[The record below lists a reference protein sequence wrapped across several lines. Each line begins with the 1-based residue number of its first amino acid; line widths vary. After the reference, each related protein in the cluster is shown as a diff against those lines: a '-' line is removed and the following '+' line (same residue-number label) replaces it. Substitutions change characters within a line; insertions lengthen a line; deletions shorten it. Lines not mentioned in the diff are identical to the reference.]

1 MFAQTKDSA
10 ALISDNENL
19 GIIPGEWLCGKDFEK
34 AKKEGDRWDN
44 LVDRSPWHR
53 NSGLLDAFSV
63 WLAESGSPPSI
74 RRPALS
80 GSGVPRF
87 RSSKVP
93 RFLRFRSSKHLLL
106 NVRSA
111 QRLHLGH
118 GSDWD
123 AAAAPQHRR
132 RNSIGRNTLVVAK
145 RLCLY
150 SSVAWVCVFVVV
162 ARPPTQQPPLVPNFH
177 SVGRGFP
184 CTLLQLWARMHTC
197 VCVDH
202 SGHCRRHPSDALLRT
217 PRINFA
223 GARLHIEPSSIS
235 SFGQMHRFGD

>member
-44 LVDRSPWHR
+44 LVCRSPWHR

-111 QRLHLGH
+111 NRLHLSH

-132 RNSIGRNTLVVAK
+132 RNSICRNTLVVAK
-145 RLCLY
+145 RLCLH

-162 ARPPTQQPPLVPNFH
+162 ARPQPNSHQRLHQPP
-177 SVGRGFP
+177 
-184 CTLLQLWARMHTC
+184 
-197 VCVDH
+197 
-202 SGHCRRHPSDALLRT
+202 
-217 PRINFA
+217 
-223 GARLHIEPSSIS
+223 
-235 SFGQMHRFGD
+235 